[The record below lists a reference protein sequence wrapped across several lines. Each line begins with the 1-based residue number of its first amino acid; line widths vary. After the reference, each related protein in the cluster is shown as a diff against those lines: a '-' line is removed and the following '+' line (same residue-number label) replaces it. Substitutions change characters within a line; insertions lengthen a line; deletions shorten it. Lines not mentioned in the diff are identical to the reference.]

1 MIDPAGRTTPIGEG
15 STEPSRHLVLVGMTG
30 AGKSSVGRQVAD
42 RLNCEWVD
50 TDQLIEKSAGRTVR
64 DIFAEDGEASFRA
77 LETQALRAALEATE
91 PSVISTGGGI
101 VLIEAN
107 RQLLSAPQHRVVW
120 LMADPSILLERLQH
134 GMHRPLL
141 DEDPEGTLKKMWQQ
155 REALYREVADVI
167 VSVDGR
173 SIVDV
178 AEAILR

>member
-1 MIDPAGRTTPIGEG
+1 MNDPAGRITPIGEMSNEASG
-15 STEPSRHLVLVGMTG
+15 HLVLVGMTG

-42 RLNCEWVD
+42 RLDCEWVD
-50 TDQLIEKSAGRTVR
+50 TDQLIEKSTGRTVR
-64 DIFAEDGEASFRA
+64 DIFAVDGEAAFRA
-77 LETQALRAALEATE
+77 LETEALSAALESPK

-101 VLIEAN
+101 VLSEGN
-107 RQLLSAPQHRVVW
+107 RKLLREPQHRVVW

-141 DEDPEGTLKKMWQQ
+141 DQDPEGTLARMWQQ

-178 AEAILR
+178 TEAILR

>member
-1 MIDPAGRTTPIGEG
+1 MSDPAGRITPIGEG
-15 STEPSRHLVLVGMTG
+15 SAESSGHLVLVGMTG

-42 RLNCEWVD
+42 RLNYDWVD
-50 TDQLIEKSAGRTVR
+50 TDQLIERSSGRTVR
-64 DIFAEDGEASFRA
+64 EIFSTDGEAAFRA
-77 LETQALRAALEATE
+77 LESEALRTALDSDQ

-101 VLIEAN
+101 VLAEAN
-107 RQLLSAPQHRVVW
+107 RELLRQPRHRVVW
-120 LMADPSILLERLQH
+120 LMAEPSILLERLQH

-141 DEDPEGTLKKMWQQ
+141 DQDPEGTLAKMWQQ

-173 SIVDV
+173 SILDV